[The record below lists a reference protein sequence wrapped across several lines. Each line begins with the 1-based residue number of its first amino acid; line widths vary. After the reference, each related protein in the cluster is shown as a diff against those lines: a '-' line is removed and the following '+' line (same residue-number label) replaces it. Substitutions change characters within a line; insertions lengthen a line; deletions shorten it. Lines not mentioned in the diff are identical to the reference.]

1 MDKRE
6 GEVLEEEITQEFTH
20 SDVGP
25 AAVHQQ
31 EALQVTELGKGVIAG
46 HDGLHP
52 LLTTDA
58 NADICSCKDRG
69 RA

>member
-1 MDKRE
+1 MDQCE
-6 GEVLEEEITQEFTH
+6 GKVLEEEVTQEFAH

-31 EALQVTELGKGVIAG
+31 EALQVTELGESVVTG

-58 NADICSCKDRG
+58 NADICS
-69 RA
+69 